1 MYAVKYTASLL
12 FILFS
17 TSYGLEANAWSHSS
31 GSYKSERFYEGNQIT
46 PSNVND
52 LVVAWKYSSGKID
65 ERLTVQASPI
75 FTGKKIISSSPQ
87 SLFALDPFDGSVIW
101 TTDLDYKINP
111 RGITFINKPYRRVY
125 VPTQRG
131 ILELDEENGAILG
144 YFDSGATS
152 VAPII
157 TNEKIII
164 ATYLDGIKSF
174 DLDSKKQLWHI
185 SLEMN
190 DYKASVWSGFSYDSE
205 TQLAYVLTG
214 SYGGLMGWYRTE
226 ANLESNI
233 IAIDVRTGK
242 IEWRFQFIDH
252 DLWDLD
258 LMGNPIILDLE
269 KNDKT
274 TKAIVVLN
282 KKGDVILL
290 NAINGEP
297 FHENSIEMVEVENS
311 DIPGERTADFQKQF
325 LIPEPFHD
333 IYVDIRSDFNHLSED
348 NKEFVDKKIRHAKS
362 GTFLPP
368 SLNHDVLMYGINGG
382 ANLSGG
388 AIDFSDKNPSVII
401 PFNKQAWILR
411 AFYTDKA
418 NRLVEELVR
427 KYKSYQSNSNEEK
440 IFQDNC
446 ASCHVGGHAPSR
458 LMIGKMQADDIY
470 TSLTTGIMASQAQN
484 LSPELKKELAKYLGS
499 ERQQMAENVFTSLPF
514 VPKNEAYIKNCSSCH
529 GLSRK
534 GSYEYESQGDKYYPP
549 LVGISLTDKNRDVQQ
564 FHKIKSIHEYFDVPY
579 NISKKE
585 HHEIFDQ
592 FAKYDSW
599 LEKLGL
605 LSSRGFWQLL
615 LDKDGYPAN
624 KPPWGGI
631 AKIDLITGKKIW
643 SIPMGVRLDG
653 ENNIIANGDK
663 NFGGILT
670 TGSGLIF
677 ATGTPDPKVYA
688 YDNAGNQVWSEEISY
703 AGSIAPI
710 SYDHGSC
717 QFILFSAT
725 GGKVIPF
732 TEKENGDE
740 LIAFKLRD
748 CMPTKETLALN

>member
-1 MYAVKYTASLL
+1 MKATTSFLFLLL
-12 FILFS
+12 FSL
-17 TSYGLEANAWSHSS
+17 YALEAKEWNHSS
-31 GSYKSERFYEGNQIT
+31 GSYKSERYFAGDQIT
-46 PSNVND
+46 PYNVSD
-52 LVVAWKYSSGKID
+52 LEIAWRYTSGRID

-75 FTGKKIISSSPQ
+75 FTGTKIISSSPQ
-87 SLFALDPFDGSVIW
+87 SLFALDPIDGTLIW
-101 TTDLDYKINP
+101 STYLDYKINP
-111 RGITFINKPYRRVY
+111 RGITFNKQPNRRIY

-131 ILELDEENGAILG
+131 ILELDEENGEIIG
-144 YFDSGATS
+144 YFDSGASS

-164 ATYLDGIKSF
+164 ATYLDGIKAF
-174 DLDSKKQLWHI
+174 DLNSQKKIWHI

-190 DYKASVWSGFSYDSE
+190 NYKASVWSGFSFDHE

-214 SYGGLMGWYRTE
+214 SYGGLMGWYRKDP
-226 ANLESNI
+226 NLESSI

-242 IEWRFQFIDH
+242 IEWRFQFIEH

-258 LMGNPIILDLE
+258 LMGNPILLDLT
-269 KNDKT
+269 KNGET
-274 TKAIVVLN
+274 TKAIVALN

-333 IYVDIRSDFNHLSED
+333 MYVDINNDFNHLNKD
-348 NKEFVDKKIRHAKS
+348 NKEYVDKKIRHAKS
-362 GTFLPP
+362 GIFLPP

-388 AIDFSDKNPSVII
+388 AIDFSGKNPSVIV
-401 PFNKQAWILR
+401 PFNKQSWILR

-418 NRLVEELVR
+418 NRLVEELVGR
-427 KYKSYQSNSNEEK
+427 YKSFQSNTNEEK
-440 IFQDNC
+440 VFQDNC

-458 LMIGKMQADDIY
+458 IMIGKMPADDIY
-470 TSLTTGIMASQAQN
+470 ASLTTGIMSSQAEN
-484 LSPELKKELAKYLGS
+484 LSNEMKNELAKYLGS

-514 VPKNEAYIKNCSSCH
+514 VPKNEIYIENCSSCH

-549 LVGISLTDKNRDVQQ
+549 LVGISLTEKNKDIMQ
-564 FHKIKSIHEYFDVPY
+564 FNKIKSIHEYYDIAY
-579 NISKKE
+579 LISKKE
-585 HHEIFDQ
+585 HEDIFNQ
-592 FAKYDSW
+592 FAKYDSR

-631 AKIDLITGKKIW
+631 AKIDLVTGKKLW
-643 SIPMGVRLDG
+643 SVPMGVRLD
-653 ENNIIANGDK
+653 NKKNVIANGDK
-663 NFGGILT
+663 NFGGVLT

-688 YDNAGNQVWSEEISY
+688 YDNAGNQVWSEKISY

-710 SYDHGSC
+710 SYDHNSC

-732 TEKENGDE
+732 TEKDNGDE

-748 CMPTKETLALN
+748 CIPTKETLALN